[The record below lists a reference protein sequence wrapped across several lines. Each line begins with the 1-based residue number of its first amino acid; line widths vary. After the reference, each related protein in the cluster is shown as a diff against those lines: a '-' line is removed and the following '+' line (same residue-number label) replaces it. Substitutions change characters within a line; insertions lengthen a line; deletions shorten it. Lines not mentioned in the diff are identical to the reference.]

1 MEKKID
7 TEKELRRR
15 LRSEQASKKFL
26 KRDRDYYK
34 QLCKDLLIQNDALQK
49 KIDDE
54 VNREWSPVW
63 LKDKLIQ
70 VQEENERLKKYIIAL
85 EEKRNYKEVIF
96 ECS

>member
-1 MEKKID
+1 MEKTRVD
-7 TEKELRRR
+7 DLEELKKRVK
-15 LRSEQASKKFL
+15 SEQASKNFL

-54 VNREWSPVW
+54 INREWSPVW

-70 VQEENERLKKYIIAL
+70 VQEENEKLKKYIMAL
-85 EEKRNYKEVIF
+85 EEKRNFKEVIF
-96 ECS
+96 